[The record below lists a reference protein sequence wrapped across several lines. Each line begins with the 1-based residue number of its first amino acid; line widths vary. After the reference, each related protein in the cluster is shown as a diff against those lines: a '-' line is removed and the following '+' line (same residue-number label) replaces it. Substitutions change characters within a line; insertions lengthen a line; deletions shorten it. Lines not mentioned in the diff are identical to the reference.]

1 MKHKRLTRIL
11 ALDLHPRSFGYVV
24 IESPTKLLDWGV
36 CSYRRKHGAAN
47 VLVRKRLMQL
57 LDLWR
62 PAALVLHNPVK
73 KSRRPN
79 QKKDGLTEWIVA
91 EAKSRR
97 IMVHAPVKSSADYQG
112 KNLTKYENARRVAER
127 FPVLTRALPPKR
139 KAWESEH
146 YRMSIFTAAALAMA
160 QLHAKSASTPA
171 MPKRR
176 PRMALASSRRKKLLD
191 DRRFSE
197 ST

>member
-1 MKHKRLTRIL
+1 MRRKTPIRIL

-24 IESPTKLLDWGV
+24 AESPSRLLDWGV
-36 CSYRRKHGAAN
+36 SSDRRKHGAGN
-47 VLVRKRLMQL
+47 VLVLKRLRQL

-62 PAALVLHNPVK
+62 PAALVLHNPSK
-73 KSRRPN
+73 KSRRPSP
-79 QKKDGLTEWIVA
+79 KKDRLLERIVA
-91 EAKSRR
+91 EAKNQR
-97 IMVHAPVKSSADYQG
+97 IVVCEMVKSSVDYQG
-112 KNLTKYENARRVAER
+112 KILTKYENARRVAEH
-127 FPVLTRALPPKR
+127 FPVLTRELPPKR
-139 KAWESEH
+139 QIWESEH

-160 QLHAKSASTPA
+160 QLYAKSASTPA

-176 PRMALASSRRKKLLD
+176 PPMALASSRRKKLLD

>member
-1 MKHKRLTRIL
+1 MNHNSLTRIL

-24 IESPTKLLDWGV
+24 VENSSRLLDWGV
-36 CSYRRKHGAAN
+36 SSYRGKHDAAN
-47 VLVRKRLMQL
+47 VLVCKRMRQL

-73 KSRRPN
+73 KSRRLN
-79 QKKDGLTEWIVA
+79 QKKDGLTEWIMA

-97 IMVHAPVKSSADYQG
+97 IIVRARVKSSADYQG

>member
-1 MKHKRLTRIL
+1 MKHNSLTRIL

-36 CSYRRKHGAAN
+36 CSDRRKHGAAN

-97 IMVHAPVKSSADYQG
+97 IIVRAPVKNSADYQG
-112 KNLTKYENARRVAER
+112 KILTKYENARRVAEH
-127 FPVLTRALPPKR
+127 FPILTRELPPKR

>member
-1 MKHKRLTRIL
+1 MNHNSLTRIL

-24 IESPTKLLDWGV
+24 VENSSRLLDWGV
-36 CSYRRKHGAAN
+36 CSDRRKHAAAN
-47 VLVRKRLMQL
+47 VLVCKRMRQL

-97 IMVHAPVKSSADYQG
+97 IIVRAPVKSYADYQG
-112 KNLTKYENARRVAER
+112 KILTKYENARRVAER

-171 MPKRR
+171 MPKRC
-176 PRMALASSRRKKLLD
+176 PRVALASSRRKKLPD

-197 ST
+197 SI

>member
-1 MKHKRLTRIL
+1 MRRKGPTRIL

-24 IESPTKLLDWGV
+24 VENPKRLLDWGV
-36 CSYRRKHGAAN
+36 CSYRGKHGAGT
-47 VLVRKRLMQL
+47 VLVRKRLRQL
-57 LDLWR
+57 LNLWR
-62 PAALVLHNPVK
+62 PAALVLLKPLK

-79 QKKDGLTEWIVA
+79 QKKDRLLERIVTET
-91 EAKSRR
+91 KNRR
-97 IMVHAPVKSSADYQG
+97 IIVREMVKSSVDYQG
-112 KNLTKYENARRVAER
+112 NLTKYENARRVAEH
-127 FPVLTRALPPKR
+127 FPVLTRELPPKR
-139 KAWESEH
+139 QIWQSEH

-176 PRMALASSRRKKLLD
+176 PRMALASSRRKKLPD

-197 ST
+197 SI

>member
-1 MKHKRLTRIL
+1 MNHNSLTRIL

-24 IESPTKLLDWGV
+24 VENSSRLLDWGV
-36 CSYRRKHGAAN
+36 SSYRGKHDAAN
-47 VLVRKRLMQL
+47 VLVCKRMRQL

-73 KSRRPN
+73 KSQRP
-79 QKKDGLTEWIVA
+79 KDGLTEWIVA

-97 IMVHAPVKSSADYQG
+97 IIVRAPVKNSADYQG

>member
-1 MKHKRLTRIL
+1 MRRKSSIRIL

-24 IESPTKLLDWGV
+24 VENSSRLLDWGV
-36 CSYRRKHGAAN
+36 CSYRGKHGAAN
-47 VLVRKRLMQL
+47 VRVCKRMRQL

-62 PAALVLHNPVK
+62 PATLVLHKLLK

-79 QKKDGLTEWIVA
+79 QKKDRLLEQIVT

-97 IMVHAPVKSSADYQG
+97 IIVRAPVKSSADYQG
-112 KNLTKYENARRVAER
+112 KILTKYENARRVAEH
-127 FPVLTRALPPKR
+127 FPILTRELPPKR

-146 YRMSIFTAAALAMA
+146 YRMSIFAAAALAMA

-171 MPKRR
+171 MPKHGT
-176 PRMALASSRRKKLLD
+176 SKQQKK
-191 DRRFSE
+191 E
-197 ST
+197 IAG

>member
-24 IESPTKLLDWGV
+24 VESPSRLLDWGV
-36 CSYRRKHGAAN
+36 CSDRRKHGAAD
-47 VLVRKRLMQL
+47 VIVRKRLKRL

-62 PAALVLHNPVK
+62 PAALVLHNLVK

>member
-1 MKHKRLTRIL
+1 MERYKALARVL
-11 ALDLHPRSFGYVV
+11 ALDLHPRCFGYVV
-24 IESPTKLLDWGV
+24 VEGQSKLLDWGV
-36 CSYRRKHGAAN
+36 CSSRQKGVVSD

-97 IMVHAPVKSSADYQG
+97 IIVRVSVKRAADQG
-112 KNLTKYENARRVAER
+112 EILTKYENARRVAEH
-127 FPVLTRALPPKR
+127 FPVLTRELPPKR
-139 KAWESEH
+139 RAWESEH
-146 YRMSIFTAAALAMA
+146 
-160 QLHAKSASTPA
+160 
-171 MPKRR
+171 
-176 PRMALASSRRKKLLD
+176 
-191 DRRFSE
+191 
-197 ST
+197 

>member
-1 MKHKRLTRIL
+1 MNHNSLTRIL

-24 IESPTKLLDWGV
+24 VENSSRLLDWGV
-36 CSYRRKHGAAN
+36 SSYRGKHAAAN
-47 VLVRKRLMQL
+47 VLVCKRMRQL

-73 KSRRPN
+73 KSPRPN
-79 QKKDGLTEWIVA
+79 PKKDRLLEQIVT

-97 IMVHAPVKSSADYQG
+97 IIVRAPVKSSADYKG
-112 KNLTKYENARRVAER
+112 KILTKYENARRVAEH
-127 FPVLTRALPPKR
+127 FPVLTRELPPKR
-139 KAWESEH
+139 QIWQSEH

>member
-1 MKHKRLTRIL
+1 MRRKIPIRIV

-24 IESPTKLLDWGV
+24 VESPKRLLDWGV
-36 CSYRRKHGAAN
+36 SSYRGTHGAGN
-47 VLVRKRLMQL
+47 VLVRKRLRQL

-62 PAALVLHNPVK
+62 PAALVLHNPSK

-79 QKKDGLTEWIVA
+79 PKKDRLLERIVT

-97 IMVHAPVKSSADYQG
+97 IIVRPVKSSADQA
-112 KNLTKYENARRVAER
+112 KILTKYENARRVAEH
-127 FPVLTRALPPKR
+127 FPVLTRELPPKR

-176 PRMALASSRRKKLLD
+176 PPHGTSKQQKK
-191 DRRFSE
+191 E
-197 ST
+197 IAG

>member
-1 MKHKRLTRIL
+1 MRRKGPIRIL

-36 CSYRRKHGAAN
+36 CSDRRKHGAN

>member
-1 MKHKRLTRIL
+1 MKHKSLTRIL

-24 IESPTKLLDWGV
+24 VENSSRLLDWGV
-36 CSYRRKHGAAN
+36 SSYRGKHDAAN
-47 VLVRKRLMQL
+47 VLVCKRMRQI

-62 PAALVLHNPVK
+62 PAAIVLHNPSK

-112 KNLTKYENARRVAER
+112 KNLTKHENARRVAER

-160 QLHAKSASTPA
+160 
-171 MPKRR
+171 
-176 PRMALASSRRKKLLD
+176 
-191 DRRFSE
+191 
-197 ST
+197 

>member
-1 MKHKRLTRIL
+1 MRRKSSSRIL

-24 IESPTKLLDWGV
+24 VENSSRLLDWGV
-36 CSYRRKHGAAN
+36 CSDRRKHGAAN

-97 IMVHAPVKSSADYQG
+97 IMVHAPVKSSADYKG
-112 KNLTKYENARRVAER
+112 KILTKYENARRVAEH
-127 FPVLTRALPPKR
+127 FPVLTRELPPKR
-139 KAWESEH
+139 QIWQSEH

>member
-24 IESPTKLLDWGV
+24 VENSSRLLDWGV
-36 CSYRRKHGAAN
+36 SSYRGKHDAAN
-47 VLVRKRLMQL
+47 VLVCKRMRQL

-79 QKKDGLTEWIVA
+79 QKKDGLTERIVA

-97 IMVHAPVKSSADYQG
+97 IIVRAPVKSSADYQG
-112 KNLTKYENARRVAER
+112 KILTKYENARRVAEH
-127 FPVLTRALPPKR
+127 FPVLTRELPPKR
-139 KAWESEH
+139 QIWQSEH

-176 PRMALASSRRKKLLD
+176 PPMALASSRRKKLPD

-197 ST
+197 SI

>member
-1 MKHKRLTRIL
+1 MKHNSLTRIL

-36 CSYRRKHGAAN
+36 CSDRRKHGAAN

-73 KSRRPN
+73 KSRRRN
-79 QKKDGLTEWIVA
+79 QKRDGLTEWIVA

-97 IMVHAPVKSSADYQG
+97 IIVRVSVKRAADQG
-112 KNLTKYENARRVAER
+112 EILTKYENARRVAEH
-127 FPVLTRALPPKR
+127 FPVLTRELPPKR
-139 KAWESEH
+139 RAWESEH
-146 YRMSIFTAAALAMA
+146 YRMSIFDAAAL
-160 QLHAKSASTPA
+160 L
-171 MPKRR
+171 
-176 PRMALASSRRKKLLD
+176 
-191 DRRFSE
+191 FSQR
-197 ST
+197 